1 MSRGVS
7 RALNQ
12 RSWLSMKCPLCQ
24 NRKAKR
30 HCPAKGQQICPVC
43 CGTKREVEIDCPSN
57 CVYLHNGRE
66 YESEKIA
73 RTGQMPARTPRLW
86 DERFASRHYGVF
98 LALWKVILSER
109 DRFPELIDMDVQAAL
124 DALIQTYET
133 LSRGIYYESL
143 PSSAVQRSL
152 YSALESLLDQ
162 PSKELDVSRDRLKTE
177 TILDCLRFQK
187 ELAASIVLPRPKSRA
202 FLDHLEGL
210 VSESE
215 LSRVEQPRIVLP

>member
-1 MSRGVS
+1 
-7 RALNQ
+7 
-12 RSWLSMKCPLCQ
+12 
-24 NRKAKR
+24 
-30 HCPAKGQQICPVC
+30 
-43 CGTKREVEIDCPSN
+43 
-57 CVYLHNGRE
+57 
-66 YESEKIA
+66 
-73 RTGQMPARTPRLW
+73 
-86 DERFASRHYGVF
+86 
-98 LALWKVILSER
+98 LWKVILSER
-109 DRFPELIDMDVQAAL
+109 DRFPELIDIDVQAAL

-152 YSALESLLDQ
+152 YSALKSLLDE

-202 FLDHLEGL
+202 FLDHLDGL
-210 VSESE
+210 VSGSE

>member
-1 MSRGVS
+1 
-7 RALNQ
+7 
-12 RSWLSMKCPLCQ
+12 MKCPLCE

-30 HCPAKGQQICPVC
+30 QCPAKGQQICPVC

-57 CVYLHNGRE
+57 CVYLHSGRE

-73 RTGQMPARTPRLW
+73 RTGQIPARTPRLW
-86 DERFASRHYGVF
+86 DERFAGRHYGVF

-109 DRFPELIDMDVQAAL
+109 DRFPELIDIDVQAAL

-143 PSSAVQRSL
+143 PSPAVQRSL
-152 YSALESLLDQ
+152 YSALKSLLDE

-202 FLDHLEGL
+202 FLDHLDGL
-210 VSESE
+210 VSGSE